1 MADSSFSYVQSI
13 CSSTVMNANWL
24 LYNAF
29 CAQLTLK
36 LLQPDPSQDPAGHS
50 AVLTIRILQLSFW
63 DASKKQY

>member
-1 MADSSFSYVQSI
+1 
-13 CSSTVMNANWL
+13 MNANWL